1 LLKTLIMNFPKLSS
15 IRVLKEEEMTVFKG
29 GAGSC
34 CENSCKPG
42 CSPGCSPGGKTSAL
56 AF

>member
-1 LLKTLIMNFPKLSS
+1 MKFPKLSS
-15 IRVLKEEEMTVFKG
+15 IRVLNADEMSIFKG

-42 CSPGCSPGGKTSAL
+42 CSPGCSPGGKSQAVMS
-56 AF
+56 